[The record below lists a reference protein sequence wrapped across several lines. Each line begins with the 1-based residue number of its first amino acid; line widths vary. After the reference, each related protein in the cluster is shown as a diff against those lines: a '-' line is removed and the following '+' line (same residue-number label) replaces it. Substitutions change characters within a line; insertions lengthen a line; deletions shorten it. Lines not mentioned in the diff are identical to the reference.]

1 MGMLSEG
8 LTRVLIPA
16 AALVG
21 IIFALLQWYLVSK
34 VKVSGDSSNGLSD
47 KLIEDEEDGVNNR
60 EASIKCAEIQ
70 HAISVDHWLFI
81 GLLAIQILCH
91 IDDHLVKIGGAT
103 SFLFTQYKYLS
114 VFMCVFAAIIF
125 LFLGSVKGFSTKS
138 EPCTYNQGSLCKPA
152 LANAAFS
159 TLAFLLGALTSVLSG
174 FLGMKIATY
183 ANARTTLEARKGVG
197 KAFVTAFRSGAVMGF
212 LLSANGL
219 LVLYITIILF
229 KLYYGNDWEGLYES
243 ITGYGLGGSSMA
255 LFGRVGGGIYTKA
268 ADVGADLVGKVERNI
283 PEDDPRNPAVIA
295 DNVGDNVGDI
305 AGMGSDLFG
314 SYAESSCAA
323 LFVASISS
331 FGISHDY
338 TAMSFPLIIS
348 SVGIVVCLVTTLFAT
363 DLFEIKDVSEIEPSL
378 KRQLV
383 VSTILMTVGIA
394 MVSFFALPSE
404 FTLFNFGTEKVVK
417 NWHLFFCVS
426 IGLWAGLV
434 IGYTTEYYTSNAYS
448 PVQDVADS
456 CKTGAAT
463 NVIFGLALG
472 YKSVIIP
479 IFAIAIAIYVSFS
492 LAAMY
497 GIAVA
502 ALGMLSTIATGLAID
517 AYGPI
522 SDNAGGIA
530 EMAGMSHKIRERTDA
545 LDAAGNTT
553 AAIGKGF
560 AIGSAALVSLAL
572 FGAFVSRAGIK
583 TVDVLTPKVFIGLI
597 VGAML
602 PYWFSAM
609 TMKSVGSAA
618 LKMVEEVRRQFNTIP
633 GLMEGRAKPD
643 YANCVKISTDA
654 SLREMIPPG
663 ALVMLTPLIAGTLF
677 GVETLAGVLAGSLVS
692 GVQVAI
698 SASNTGGAWDNAKK
712 YIEAGASEHAK
723 TLGPKGSDAHK
734 AAVIGD
740 TIGDPLKDTSGPS
753 LNILIKLMAVESLVF
768 APFFAAH
775 GDGWENRWV
784 VSDWKKDENTAG
796 VWNHTSGK
804 WNGDPNDKG
813 IQTSEDHR
821 FYAISAEFPE
831 FSNKDQTLVFQFSV
845 KHEQK
850 LDCGGGY
857 MKLLSGEV
865 DQKKFGGDTPYSI
878 MFGPDICGYS
888 TKKVHAILNYNET
901 NHLIKKEVPCET
913 DQLSHVYTFIIRPD
927 ATYSILIDNVEKQT
941 GSLYSDWDLLPP
953 KQIKDPEAKK
963 PEDWDDKEYIPD
975 PEDKK
980 PEPEDWEDEED
991 GEWTAPTI
999 PNPEYKGPWKAKKIK
1014 NPNYQGKWKAP
1025 KIDNPDFKDDPE
1037 LYVYPSLRYVGI
1049 ELWQVKSGTLFDNV
1063 LVSDDPEYAK
1073 QLAEETWGKQK
1084 DAEKAAFEEA
1094 EKKKVEEEAGEDA
1107 AGSDAEDEGETSD
1120 VEGEDSDAETKDK
1133 DSEDEELHDE
1143 L

>member
-8 LTRVLIPA
+8 LTQVLIPA
-16 AALVG
+16 SALVG
-21 IIFALLQWYLVSK
+21 IVFALLQWYLVSK

-47 KLIEDEEDGVNNR
+47 KLIEEEEDGVNNR

-70 HAISVDHWLFI
+70 HAISV
-81 GLLAIQILCH
+81 
-91 IDDHLVKIGGAT
+91 GAT

-138 EPCTYNQGSLCKPA
+138 EPCTYNKGSLCKPA

-229 KLYYGNDWEGLYES
+229 KLYYGDDWEGLYES

-404 FTLFNFGTEKVVK
+404 FTLFNFGTEKAVK

-456 CKTGAAT
+456 CRTGAAT

-553 AAIGKGF
+553 AAIGKTNKNSDKMPVTGF
-560 AIGSAALVSLAL
+560 CHWISALVSLAL

-677 GVETLAGVLAGSLVS
+677 GVETLLVFLL
-692 GVQVAI
+692 VHLFLVAI

-775 GDGWENRWV
+775 GG
-784 VSDWKKDENTAG
+784 
-796 VWNHTSGK
+796 
-804 WNGDPNDKG
+804 
-813 IQTSEDHR
+813 
-821 FYAISAEFPE
+821 
-831 FSNKDQTLVFQFSV
+831 
-845 KHEQK
+845 
-850 LDCGGGY
+850 
-857 MKLLSGEV
+857 LL
-865 DQKKFGGDTPYSI
+865 
-878 MFGPDICGYS
+878 
-888 TKKVHAILNYNET
+888 
-901 NHLIKKEVPCET
+901 
-913 DQLSHVYTFIIRPD
+913 
-927 ATYSILIDNVEKQT
+927 
-941 GSLYSDWDLLPP
+941 
-953 KQIKDPEAKK
+953 
-963 PEDWDDKEYIPD
+963 
-975 PEDKK
+975 
-980 PEPEDWEDEED
+980 
-991 GEWTAPTI
+991 
-999 PNPEYKGPWKAKKIK
+999 
-1014 NPNYQGKWKAP
+1014 
-1025 KIDNPDFKDDPE
+1025 FKY
-1037 LYVYPSLRYVGI
+1037 L
-1049 ELWQVKSGTLFDNV
+1049 
-1063 LVSDDPEYAK
+1063 
-1073 QLAEETWGKQK
+1073 
-1084 DAEKAAFEEA
+1084 
-1094 EKKKVEEEAGEDA
+1094 
-1107 AGSDAEDEGETSD
+1107 
-1120 VEGEDSDAETKDK
+1120 
-1133 DSEDEELHDE
+1133 
-1143 L
+1143 